1 MDDSQ
6 KDPQTVQK
14 ITNKFKQTLSE
25 IQEQSL
31 SPNLQPLNEAVI
43 STKNRIEFKKRSS
56 SVIAKNPV
64 FKQGF
69 NKTSNSF
76 LRNNFNT
83 KSGMTIH
90 PESRKVGGLTNK
102 ELDDLTDGVQSMLIE
117 R

>member
-1 MDDSQ
+1 M
-6 KDPQTVQK
+6 T
-14 ITNKFKQTLSE
+14 E

-43 STKNRIEFKKRSS
+43 STKNTIEFKKRSS

-69 NKTSNSF
+69 NKTTSNSF

-102 ELDDLTDGVQSMLIE
+102 ELDDLTDGV
-117 R
+117 